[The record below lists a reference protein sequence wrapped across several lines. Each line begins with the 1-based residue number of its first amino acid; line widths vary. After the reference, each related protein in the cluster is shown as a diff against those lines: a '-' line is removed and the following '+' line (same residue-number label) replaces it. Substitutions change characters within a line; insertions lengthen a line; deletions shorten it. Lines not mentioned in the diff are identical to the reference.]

1 MASRSVDLLIAYRI
15 IKLLVTP
22 FNRQEAYKTGIID
35 DKGKVLK
42 KMKDLTTEK
51 ERSSYTMLHRFV
63 FNLKRI
69 LQKFGLGS
77 KVGSFAVAMG
87 LLLKEDKSFQ
97 QHQSLIESTLVKYLK
112 ENKDFNM
119 PTINEEV
126 FKQDI
131 LPQGNYKV
139 NYDVIDEVGNIV
151 ANKNDIVV
159 TEKSIKPIDTIF
171 GIDLYEVVHSQ
182 TGKYFT
188 INGDNLTNA

>member
-22 FNRQEAYKTGIID
+22 FNRQEAFKTGIID

-51 ERSSYTMLHRFV
+51 ERSSYTMLHRFI

-87 LLLKEDKSFQ
+87 LLLKEDKTFQ

-112 ENKDFNM
+112 ENKDFDM
-119 PTINEEV
+119 PVINEEV

-131 LPQGNYKV
+131 LPEGNYKV
-139 NYDVIDEVGNIV
+139 NYDVIDEVGNVV

-159 TEKSIKPIDTIF
+159 TERSIKPVNTLF

-182 TGKYFT
+182 TGKIFT

>member
-35 DKGKVLK
+35 EKGKVLK

-51 ERSSYTMLHRFV
+51 ERSSYTMLHRFI

-112 ENKDFNM
+112 ENKNFDM

-131 LPQGNYKV
+131 LPEGNYKV

-159 TEKSIKPIDTIF
+159 TEKSIKPLNTIL
-171 GIDLYEVVHSQ
+171 GIDLYEVIHSQ

>member
-22 FNRQEAYKTGIID
+22 FNRQEAFKTGIID

-51 ERSSYTMLHRFV
+51 ERSSYTMLHRFI

-87 LLLKEDKSFQ
+87 LLLKEDKTFQ

-112 ENKDFNM
+112 ENKDFDI
-119 PTINEEV
+119 PVIKEEV

-131 LPQGNYKV
+131 LPEGNYKV

-159 TEKSIKPIDTIF
+159 TERSIKPVNTLF

-182 TGKYFT
+182 TGKIFT

>member
-42 KMKDLTTEK
+42 KMKDLTTEQ

-87 LLLKEDKSFQ
+87 LLLKEDKSSQ

-159 TEKSIKPIDTIF
+159 TEKSIKPLDTIF
-171 GIDLYEVVHSQ
+171 GIDLYEVIHSQ

-188 INGDNLTNA
+188 I

>member
-1 MASRSVDLLIAYRI
+1 
-15 IKLLVTP
+15 
-22 FNRQEAYKTGIID
+22 
-35 DKGKVLK
+35 
-42 KMKDLTTEK
+42 
-51 ERSSYTMLHRFV
+51 
-63 FNLKRI
+63 
-69 LQKFGLGS
+69 
-77 KVGSFAVAMG
+77 MG

-119 PTINEEV
+119 PAINEEV

-131 LPQGNYKV
+131 LPEGNYKV

-151 ANKNDIVV
+151 ANKNVIVI
-159 TEKSIKPIDTIF
+159 TEKSIKPINTIL
-171 GIDLYEVVHSQ
+171 GIDLYEVAHSQ

>member
-159 TEKSIKPIDTIF
+159 TEKSIKPLDTIF
-171 GIDLYEVVHSQ
+171 GIDLYEVIHSQ

>member
-22 FNRQEAYKTGIID
+22 FNRQEAFKTGIID

-51 ERSSYTMLHRFV
+51 ERSSYTMLHRFI

-87 LLLKEDKSFQ
+87 LLLKEDKTFQ

-112 ENKDFNM
+112 ENKDFDM
-119 PTINEEV
+119 PVINEEV

-131 LPQGNYKV
+131 LPEGNYKV

-159 TEKSIKPIDTIF
+159 TEGSIKPVNTLF

-182 TGKYFT
+182 TGKIFT

>member
-15 IKLLVTP
+15 IKLLVKP

-35 DKGKVLK
+35 DKGKVL
-42 KMKDLTTEK
+42 TTEK

-63 FNLKRI
+63 INLKRI

-159 TEKSIKPIDTIF
+159 TEKSIKPLDTIF
-171 GIDLYEVVHSQ
+171 GIDLYEVIHSQ

>member
-22 FNRQEAYKTGIID
+22 FNRQEAFKTGIID

-51 ERSSYTMLHRFV
+51 ERSSYTMLHRFI

-87 LLLKEDKSFQ
+87 LLLKEDKTFQ

-112 ENKDFNM
+112 ENKDFDM
-119 PTINEEV
+119 PAINEEV

-131 LPQGNYKV
+131 LPEGNYKV

-159 TEKSIKPIDTIF
+159 TERSIKPVNTLF

-182 TGKYFT
+182 TGKIFT

>member
-22 FNRQEAYKTGIID
+22 FNRQEAFKTGIID

-51 ERSSYTMLHRFV
+51 ERSSYTMLHRFI

-87 LLLKEDKSFQ
+87 LLLKEDKTFQ

-112 ENKDFNM
+112 ENKDFDM
-119 PTINEEV
+119 PVIKEEV

-131 LPQGNYKV
+131 LPEGNYKV

-159 TEKSIKPIDTIF
+159 TERSIKPVNTLF

-182 TGKYFT
+182 TGKIFT

>member
-22 FNRQEAYKTGIID
+22 FNRQEAFKTGIID

-51 ERSSYTMLHRFV
+51 ERSSYTMLHRFI

-87 LLLKEDKSFQ
+87 LLLKEDKTFQ

-112 ENKDFNM
+112 ENKDFDM
-119 PTINEEV
+119 PVIKEEV

-131 LPQGNYKV
+131 LPEGNYKV

-159 TEKSIKPIDTIF
+159 TEKSIKPVNTLF

-182 TGKYFT
+182 TGKIFT

>member
-22 FNRQEAYKTGIID
+22 FNRQEAFKTGIID

-51 ERSSYTMLHRFV
+51 ERSSYTMLHRFI

-87 LLLKEDKSFQ
+87 LLLKEDKTFQ

-112 ENKDFNM
+112 ENKDFDM
-119 PTINEEV
+119 PVINEEV

-131 LPQGNYKV
+131 LPEGNYKV

-159 TEKSIKPIDTIF
+159 TERSIKPVNTLF

-182 TGKYFT
+182 TGKIFT

>member
-35 DKGKVLK
+35 EKGKVLK

-51 ERSSYTMLHRFV
+51 ERSSYTMLHRFI

-112 ENKDFNM
+112 ENKNFDM

-126 FKQDI
+126 FKQD
-131 LPQGNYKV
+131 QK
-139 NYDVIDEVGNIV
+139 
-151 ANKNDIVV
+151 
-159 TEKSIKPIDTIF
+159 
-171 GIDLYEVVHSQ
+171 
-182 TGKYFT
+182 
-188 INGDNLTNA
+188 

>member
-22 FNRQEAYKTGIID
+22 FNRQEAFKTGIID

-51 ERSSYTMLHRFV
+51 ERSSYTMLHRFI

-87 LLLKEDKSFQ
+87 LLLKEDKTFQ

-112 ENKDFNM
+112 ENKDFDM
-119 PTINEEV
+119 PVINEEV

-131 LPQGNYKV
+131 LPEGNYKV

-159 TEKSIKPIDTIF
+159 TEKSIKPVNTLF

-182 TGKYFT
+182 TGKIFT